1 MGINRKIFHNFQNMD
16 KRDIQILEI
25 LQEDATIGLAELAMK
40 VNLSPTP
47 CWRRL
52 QKLREEGVICSQ
64 VVLCD
69 PVKLNLG
76 LTAFVTVRSNQHGE
90 GWTRR
95 FIEAVRAIPE
105 IIEIY
110 RMSGDVDYM
119 LKIVVPDIAGYD
131 SVYKRLI
138 KSVEMMDVSSAFAM
152 EVVKRTT
159 ALPLDYVDKR

>member
-1 MGINRKIFHNFQNMD
+1 MSNGQHVLKSENGSIVIAHAQKMFPKLFWKMGINRKIFHNFQNMD

-95 FIEAVRAIPE
+95 FIGQIQGR
-105 IIEIY
+105 
-110 RMSGDVDYM
+110 
-119 LKIVVPDIAGYD
+119 
-131 SVYKRLI
+131 
-138 KSVEMMDVSSAFAM
+138 SATKM
-152 EVVKRTT
+152 NPVTGG
-159 ALPLDYVDKR
+159 